1 MRTGLS
7 LKGEDAVVAIN
18 SCDSSSNQNIPI
30 SISPATG
37 IIDPDDMFQIKVIP
51 NPSPGEFYLTAK
63 GLNNKSIK
71 IEVMNMLGQT
81 IYLLDQRVTV
91 NDFNKMIDLRMMSDG
106 MYYIKISVDKKVYVR
121 KILKQE

>member
-37 IIDPDDMFQIKVIP
+37 IIDPDDIHQIKVIP